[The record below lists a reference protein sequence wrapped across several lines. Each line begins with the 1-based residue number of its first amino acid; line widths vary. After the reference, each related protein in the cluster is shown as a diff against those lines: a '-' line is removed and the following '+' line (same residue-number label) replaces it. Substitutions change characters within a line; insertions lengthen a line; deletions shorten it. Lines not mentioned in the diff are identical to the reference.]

1 MNKTR
6 TFEEID
12 KPIKGFNHPEFKSA
26 DESKVWQRNFSQ
38 KAKTSEHAMIV
49 LSDIGNER
57 GAKSFLD
64 GDRRCFS
71 PTATIESIDY
81 DKIKFKFSKAKYK
94 AELLQFYKDGI
105 LIKIPSVKKP
115 SYLDV
120 SLLHRTFDSEAGQT
134 ALSSAYFNSMFR
146 CYTTNINVDKSNPQS
161 FFGESN
167 FKGWTNGEF
176 KDYIYI
182 LVDEYSRTKLLK
194 FSLNEFTQ
202 YQKVKQIIL
211 NRKKTFLNDEE
222 CIAGIDRE
230 FYAQKIQDL
239 SFVMRGGNK
248 ALLAGQALGALPA
261 KKTLKIGCV
270 ASFFDIH
277 SRIMGIDA
285 LHKEV
290 MNNELQD
297 LFKKNPKKFKEDVNN
312 LVKDLA
318 EHFYRKRKDING
330 KKAISIGRA
339 ENHLL
344 FIRIAEWFYSSPVSL
359 SPEERA
365 KELFKIMKAFAEL
378 EIDDLNQIFWSFFKF
393 PNEDN
398 EPTEKCEKHITSL
411 FYAFFQFFGRLIFLG
426 FKVNNGDTLPCGTDL
441 IPDEMTSTDAFLYWD
456 HLPNIL
462 LLNSKYLE
470 GHMCPLVF
478 EDDKVLN
485 VLDDSERFNSSV
497 HYETGVMKMPPINKE
512 DAEKIKLVL
521 SEALESSK
529 GLVPKENFIEMG
541 RGKYRLKE
549 VQSDIIKGAQ
559 FFETENLIYIFLYD
573 EKERFLLEV
582 LSKREKKFVGHL
594 FLDETFKVKKFSKE
608 DRQKNK
614 ERIAG
619 ELYNFISTTIRD
631 YKVCINRD
639 VILGPVRHRVPTG
652 IKTNRKRIIFL
663 PLIKYNYIGNRQALD
678 NEVKSLRKNSGG
690 WRNHFIR
697 KLPDRAKASLL
708 QRTLARRQNIE
719 IPTGKTYVRAHMFG
733 NREMSSP
740 EIEYRSRKMT
750 GSVYFSEAAIYK
762 AEEII
767 NMSWAGFEEHCRKIV
782 EKMGWE
788 ITKVRNSDDGIDIE
802 AFRSVV
808 SGEKEKM
815 IRLFVQ
821 CKHWKKNNIP
831 PGVVRDLLG
840 AKELEDKE
848 YETELMIIT
857 SSRFSSGAIMKANE
871 KGIKLIDG
879 NDLLK

>member
-1 MNKTR
+1 MNETQ
-6 TFEEID
+6 TFEKIN
-12 KPIKGFNHPEFKSA
+12 KPLIKGHPEFKSA
-26 DESKVWQRNFSQ
+26 EESKAWQRDLSQ

-49 LSDIGNER
+49 LSDIENTRE
-57 GAKSFLD
+57 AKSFLD
-64 GDRRCFS
+64 GDRRCFF
-71 PTATIESIDY
+71 PKATTEPIDY

-94 AELLQFYKDGI
+94 TELLQFYKDGI
-105 LIKIPSVKKP
+105 LIKIPSIKKP
-115 SYLDV
+115 SYVDIA
-120 SLLHRTFDSEAGQT
+120 LLHRTFDSDIDHMMT
-134 ALSSAYFNSMFR
+134 SSASFNPMFR
-146 CYTTNINVDKSNPQS
+146 CFTSNIDTTKINPQS

-167 FKGWTNGEF
+167 FKGWTNKEF
-176 KDYIYI
+176 KGYIYI
-182 LVDEYSRTKLLK
+182 LIDEYSRTKLLK
-194 FSLNEFTQ
+194 FSLNEFIQ

-211 NRKKTFLNDEE
+211 NRKETFLNDEE
-222 CIAGIDRE
+222 YITGMDRE
-230 FYAQKIQDL
+230 FYADKIQDL
-239 SFVMRGGNK
+239 SGVMRGGNK
-248 ALLAGQALGALPA
+248 LFLTQRR
-261 KKTLKIGCV
+261 TLKIGCV
-270 ASFFDIH
+270 STFFEIY
-277 SRIMGIDA
+277 SKMIGIGA
-285 LHKEV
+285 HHEEV
-290 MNNELQD
+290 MNDELQA
-297 LFKKNPKKFKEDVNN
+297 LFKRNSKKFKEEVNN
-312 LVKDLA
+312 LIKDLA

-330 KKAISIGRA
+330 KKAISIGRI

-411 FYAFFQFFGRLIFLG
+411 FYAFFQSFGRLIFLG
-426 FKVNNGDTLPCGTDL
+426 FKVNNGDTLPCGTNL

-485 VLDDSERFNSSV
+485 VLDDSERFNSS
-497 HYETGVMKMPPINKE
+497 HLHETGVMEMPPINKE
-512 DAEKIKLVL
+512 DAEKINLVL

-559 FFETENLIYIFLYD
+559 FFETENLIYVFLYD

-594 FLDETFKVKKFSKE
+594 FLDETFRVKDFSKE

-639 VILGPVRHRVPTG
+639 VVLGPVRHRVPTG
-652 IKTNRKRIIFL
+652 IKTNRKRIIYL
-663 PLIKYNYIGNRQALD
+663 PLIKYNYIGNRQALN

-697 KLPDRAKASLL
+697 KLPDEAKASLL
-708 QRTLARRQNIE
+708 QKTLARRQNIE
-719 IPTGKTYVRAHMFG
+719 IPIGKTYVRAHMFG
-733 NREMSSP
+733 NREMSPP
-740 EIEYRSRKMT
+740 EIEYRSRRMT